1 MPKPSA
7 LPNLRHIRL
16 FVAFA
21 DKGSLTAAADTLRIT
36 QPAAS
41 QAIHALESTLG
52 ASLITRADM
61 TPTPEGEAALVRFR
75 RISEF
80 VRQAP
85 AAPRLASK
93 LDALLAWPHLRA
105 VAAFLAHG
113 SFSAA
118 ARGLGQ
124 SEPAVQRAAREAET
138 IMGVTLFEGTG
149 RTIRLTTTG
158 QNAARTFNLAIGE
171 FESTRTDLMERLNR
185 FEGRVS
191 IGTLPLTRT
200 FLVPD
205 AVAELAARYPLAQ
218 FEILEG
224 SYDALIS
231 ELERGRIDLLVG
243 ALRQNFDSRTLEQE
257 RLFDYEL
264 KVVGRAGHPLTG
276 RASVGT
282 DDLSSFSWVIARQG
296 TPSREIFD
304 TIAATFPPDQPARQ
318 SVETG
323 SLNVI
328 RGVLLKSDH
337 LALLST
343 HQIRYDLEAGFL
355 ALMDC
360 PLPPA
365 PRSVGLTFRRHWLP
379 TRLQADFLATLR
391 AASAGLSE

>member
-1 MPKPSA
+1 MPKPPA

-21 DKGSLTAAADTLRIT
+21 DRGSLTAAADALGIT

-41 QAIHALESTLG
+41 QAIHALETALG

-61 TPTPEGEAALVRFR
+61 TLTAEGEAALVRFR
-75 RISEF
+75 RISDF

-93 LDALLAWPHLRA
+93 LDALLAWPHLRS

-124 SEPAVQRAAREAET
+124 SEPAVQRASREAET
-138 IMGVTLFEGTG
+138 IMGVPLFEGTG
-149 RTIRLTTTG
+149 RTIRLTQAG
-158 QNAARTFNLAIGE
+158 QNAARAFNLALGE
-171 FESTRTDLMERLNR
+171 FDSARTELMEWRDR
-185 FEGRVS
+185 FEGRVA

-205 AVAELAARYPLAQ
+205 AVALLAARYPHAQ

-224 SYDALIS
+224 SYDALVS
-231 ELERGRIDLLVG
+231 ELERGRIDMVVG
-243 ALRQNFDSRTLEQE
+243 ALRQALDSRTLEQE

-264 KVVGRAGHPLTG
+264 TVVGRAGHPLTL
-276 RASVGT
+276 RKTVGT
-282 DDLSSFSWVIARQG
+282 ADLSSFPWVVARQG
-296 TPSREIFD
+296 TPSRGTFD
-304 TIAATFPPDQPARQ
+304 AMAETFPPDRPALR

-323 SLNVI
+323 SLNAI

-355 ALMDC
+355 AVVDC
-360 PLPPA
+360 DLPPSRR
-365 PRSVGLTFRRHWLP
+365 PVGLTLRRHWLP
-379 TRLQADFLATLR
+379 TRLQSEFLAALR
-391 AASAGLSE
+391 DASSELS

>member
-1 MPKPSA
+1 M
-7 LPNLRHIRL
+7 
-16 FVAFA
+16 AFA
-21 DKGSLTAAADTLRIT
+21 DKGSLTAAAEALRIT

-61 TPTPEGEAALVRFR
+61 TLSPEGEAALVRFR
-75 RISEF
+75 RISDF
-80 VRQAP
+80 VKHAP
-85 AAPRLASK
+85 AAARLASR

-118 ARGLGQ
+118 ARGLGK
-124 SEPAVQRAAREAET
+124 SEPAVQRAAREAES
-138 IMGVTLFEGTG
+138 IMGVSLFEGTG
-149 RTIRLTTTG
+149 RSIRLTTTG

-171 FESTRTDLMERLNR
+171 FESTRADMMERLNR

-205 AVAELAARYPLAQ
+205 AIAQLAARYPLAQ

-243 ALRQNFDSRTLEQE
+243 ALRHNFDSRTLGQE

-264 KVVGRAGHPLTG
+264 KVVGRSGHPLTK
-276 RASVGT
+276 RANVGP
-282 DDLSSFSWVIARQG
+282 DELSSFPWVIARQG
-296 TPSREIFD
+296 TPSREIFN
-304 TIAATFPPDQPARQ
+304 TMASTFPAGRPARQ

-355 ALMDC
+355 ALIDC
-360 PLPPA
+360 PLPLA
-365 PRSVGLTFRRHWLP
+365 PRSVGLTFRKHWLP
-379 TRLQADFLATLR
+379 TRLQAEFLATLR
-391 AASAGLSE
+391 DASADLSE

>member
-1 MPKPSA
+1 MPKPPA
-7 LPNLRHIRL
+7 LPNLRHVRL

-21 DKGSLTAAADTLRIT
+21 DKGSLTAAADALGIT

-61 TPTPEGEAALVRFR
+61 TLTPEGVAALVRFR

-80 VRQAP
+80 VKQAP

-118 ARGLGQ
+118 ARGLCQ
-124 SEPAVQRAAREAET
+124 SEPAVQRAAREAES
-138 IMGVTLFEGTG
+138 IMGVSLFEGVG
-149 RTIRLTTTG
+149 RAIRLTTSG
-158 QNAARTFNLAIGE
+158 QNAARAFNLAIGE
-171 FESTRTDLMERLNR
+171 FESARTDLMERLNR
-185 FEGRVS
+185 YEGRIS

-205 AVAELAARYPLAQ
+205 AVAGLAARYPLAQ

-224 SYDALIS
+224 CYDALLS
-231 ELERGRIDLLVG
+231 ELERGRIDILIG
-243 ALRQNFDSRTLEQE
+243 ALRQDVNSRTLEQE
-257 RLFDYEL
+257 RLFDYDL
-264 KVVGRAGHPLTG
+264 KVVGRAGHPLTE
-276 RASVGT
+276 RAVVST
-282 DDLSSFSWVIARQG
+282 DDLSAFSWVIARQG
-296 TPSREIFD
+296 TPSRGIFD
-304 TIAATFPPDQPARQ
+304 MMAASFPADRPTRQ

-323 SLNVI
+323 SLNII

-343 HQIRYDLEAGFL
+343 HQVRYDLEAGFL
-355 ALMDC
+355 AVIDC
-360 PLPPA
+360 PLPPSR
-365 PRSVGLTFRRHWLP
+365 RSVGLTVRRHWLP
-379 TRLQADFLATLR
+379 TRLQAELLAALR
-391 AASAGLSE
+391 AGSAELRE